1 MTDSDVTSG
10 PTQRPGLPFKILGP
24 LGLRL
29 TNASQAASGIRTASP
44 GPIIRVTPLIR
55 TVRQALGH
63 GSKNLSKMEESKVS
77 EKPTIRAPLKFL
89 GRDEWLSLIP
99 LQASDDFI
107 IYFSL
112 TENTISGCSL

>member
-1 MTDSDVTSG
+1 
-10 PTQRPGLPFKILGP
+10 
-24 LGLRL
+24 
-29 TNASQAASGIRTASP
+29 
-44 GPIIRVTPLIR
+44 
-55 TVRQALGH
+55 
-63 GSKNLSKMEESKVS
+63 MEESKVS

-112 TENTISGCSL
+112 TENSHFWLFIVTSIVDFDDFVTNFRLDITFTGPGSTNRR